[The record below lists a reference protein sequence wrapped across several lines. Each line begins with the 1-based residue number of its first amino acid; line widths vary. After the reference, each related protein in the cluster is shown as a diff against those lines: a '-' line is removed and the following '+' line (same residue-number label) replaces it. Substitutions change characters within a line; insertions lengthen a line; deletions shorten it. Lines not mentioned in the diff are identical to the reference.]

1 MAITIEMI
9 DELIERTG
17 VSYSQAKKALTET
30 EGDLLKAI
38 LLIENGPTNEKK
50 TEEREFSQSSDKST
64 DEYNKNNEEK
74 SDLQKN
80 LSEFMEFSIVIFKN
94 SQKVFSLPLW
104 LTILFAILASEIVV
118 PIFIIGL
125 LLSLFGKFQFKIM
138 K

>member
-50 TEEREFSQSSDKST
+50 TEEKEFSQSSDKST
-64 DEYNKNNEEK
+64 DEHSKNNEEK

-80 LSEFMEFSIVIFKN
+80 LSEFMELSIGIFKN

>member
-1 MAITIEMI
+1 MEITIEMI

-38 LLIENGPTNEKK
+38 LLIENGTTNEQK
-50 TEEREFSQSSDKST
+50 TEEKEYSQKSEESS
-64 DEYNKNNEEK
+64 NENTSGQSEP

-80 LSEFMEFSIVIFKN
+80 ISEFMKLSIGIFKRN
-94 SQKVFSLPLW
+94 KKVMNLPLW
-104 LTILFAILASEIVV
+104 LAILFGILASEMVV

>member
-1 MAITIEMI
+1 MEITIEMI

-17 VSYSQAKKALTET
+17 VSYSQAKKALMET

-38 LLIENGPTNEKK
+38 LLIENGSTDEKK
-50 TEEREFSQSSDKST
+50 TQEKAYSESSEETSNDNTSNQS
-64 DEYNKNNEEK
+64 EP

-80 LSEFMEFSIVIFKN
+80 INEFMKLSIGISKGHK
-94 SQKVFSLPLW
+94 KVMNLPLW
-104 LTILFAILASEIVV
+104 LAILFAILASEMVV

-125 LLSLFGKFQFKIM
+125 LLSLFGKFQFKIT

>member
-1 MAITIEMI
+1 MEITIEKI

-38 LLIENGPTNEKK
+38 LLIENGSTDEKK
-50 TEEREFSQSSDKST
+50 TEKEESSQSAEGSSNEST
-64 DEYNKNNEEK
+64 SGQSEP

-80 LSEFMEFSIVIFKN
+80 LSEFMKLSIGIFKRN
-94 SQKVFSLPLW
+94 KKVMNLPLW
-104 LTILFAILASEIVV
+104 LAILFGILASEMVV
-118 PIFIIGL
+118 PILIIGL

>member
-1 MAITIEMI
+1 MEITIEMI

-38 LLIENGPTNEKK
+38 LLIENGSTQETKKEEKESYESSEESSNENAK
-50 TEEREFSQSSDKST
+50 SQSKP
-64 DEYNKNNEEK
+64 

-80 LSEFMEFSIVIFKN
+80 LSEFMKLSIGIFKSN
-94 SQKVFSLPLW
+94 KKVMNLPLW
-104 LTILFAILASEIVV
+104 LAILFAILASEMVV

>member
-1 MAITIEMI
+1 MEITIEMI

-38 LLIENGPTNEKK
+38 LLIENGSTQETKKEEKESYQSSEESPNENTK
-50 TEEREFSQSSDKST
+50 SQS
-64 DEYNKNNEEK
+64 EP

-80 LSEFMEFSIVIFKN
+80 LSEFMKLSIGIFKSN
-94 SQKVFSLPLW
+94 KKVMNLPLW
-104 LTILFAILASEIVV
+104 LAILFAILASEMVV

>member
-1 MAITIEMI
+1 MEITIEMI

-38 LLIENGPTNEKK
+38 LLIENGSTQETKKEEKESYQSSEESSNENTK
-50 TEEREFSQSSDKST
+50 SQS
-64 DEYNKNNEEK
+64 EP

-80 LSEFMEFSIVIFKN
+80 LSEFMKLSIGIFKSN
-94 SQKVFSLPLW
+94 KKVMNLPLW
-104 LTILFAILASEIVV
+104 LAILFAILASEMVV

>member
-1 MAITIEMI
+1 MEITIEMI

-17 VSYSQAKKALTET
+17 VSYSQAKKALMET
-30 EGDLLKAI
+30 EGDLLKAV
-38 LLIENGPTNEKK
+38 LLIENGSTKESK
-50 TEEREFSQSSDKST
+50 TEEKEYSQGSEESSSENT
-64 DEYNKNNEEK
+64 SNQSEP

-80 LSEFMEFSIVIFKN
+80 LTEFMKLSIGIFKSN
-94 SQKVFSLPLW
+94 KKVMNLPLW
-104 LTILFAILASEIVV
+104 LAILFAILASEMVV

>member
-1 MAITIEMI
+1 MEITIEMI

-17 VSYSQAKKALTET
+17 VSYSQAKKALMET

-38 LLIENGPTNEKK
+38 LLIENGTTGENK
-50 TEEREFSQSSDKST
+50 TEEQEHSEASEETSNENTNNQS
-64 DEYNKNNEEK
+64 EP

-80 LSEFMEFSIVIFKN
+80 ISEFMKLSIGISKGN
-94 SQKVFSLPLW
+94 KKVMNLPLW
-104 LTILFAILASEIVV
+104 LAILFAILASEMVV

-125 LLSLFGKFQFKIM
+125 LLSLFGKFQFKIT

>member
-1 MAITIEMI
+1 MEITIEMI

-38 LLIENGPTNEKK
+38 LLIENDTTNEQK
-50 TEEREFSQSSDKST
+50 TEEKEYSQKSEESS
-64 DEYNKNNEEK
+64 NENTSGQSEP

-80 LSEFMEFSIVIFKN
+80 ISEFMKLSIGIFKRN
-94 SQKVFSLPLW
+94 KKVMNLPLW
-104 LTILFAILASEIVV
+104 LAILFGILASEMVV

-125 LLSLFGKFQFKIM
+125 LLSLFGKFQFKIT

>member
-38 LLIENGPTNEKK
+38 LLIENGPRKEEK
-50 TEEREFSQSSDKST
+50 TEEKEYSQSSEEST
-64 DEYNKNNEEK
+64 DEQTKSHEEK

-80 LSEFMEFSIVIFKN
+80 LSEFMELSIGIFKSN
-94 SQKVFSLPLW
+94 KKVMNLPLW
-104 LTILFAILASEIVV
+104 LAILLAILASEIVV
-118 PIFIIGL
+118 PIFIIGF

>member
-1 MAITIEMI
+1 MEITIEMI

-17 VSYSQAKKALTET
+17 VSYSQAKKALMET

-38 LLIENGPTNEKK
+38 LLIENGSTNESK
-50 TEEREFSQSSDKST
+50 TEEKEYSQRSEESS
-64 DEYNKNNEEK
+64 NENTGNQSEP

-80 LSEFMEFSIVIFKN
+80 LNEFMKLSIGIFKRN
-94 SQKVFSLPLW
+94 KKVMNLPLW
-104 LTILFAILASEIVV
+104 LAILFAILASEMVV